1 MKQAT
6 AIFFA
11 FILAFSAG
19 WLVKGWHQD
28 SLELVALKTANEVN
42 NASLKA
48 QQDLASQSARTL
60 ENKLEE
66 LANVQ
71 PPEIRTE
78 IIKPV
83 FTNLCVSDDFVR
95 MYNEAIDSAERTLS
109 GKSTDKMPDD
119 ITKVKR

>member
-28 SLELVALKTANEVN
+28 SLELVALKTANEIN

-109 GKSTDKMPDD
+109 GKSTDKMPDN

>member
-19 WLVKGWHQD
+19 WLVKGWYQD

-71 PPEIRTE
+71 PSEIRTE

-109 GKSTDKMPDD
+109 GKSTDKMPDN

>member
-19 WLVKGWHQD
+19 WLVKGWYQD

-83 FTNLCVSDDFVR
+83 FTNLCVSDDFVG

>member
-11 FILAFSAG
+11 FILVFSAG

-28 SLELVALKTANEVN
+28 SLELVALKTANEIN

-109 GKSTDKMPDD
+109 GKSTDKMPDN

>member
-19 WLVKGWHQD
+19 WLVKGWYQD

-119 ITKVKR
+119 ITKVK

>member
-11 FILAFSAG
+11 FVLAFSAG
-19 WLVKGWHQD
+19 WLVKGWYQD

-109 GKSTDKMPDD
+109 GKSTDKMPDN
-119 ITKVKR
+119 ITKVKW

>member
-6 AIFFA
+6 AIIFA
-11 FILAFSAG
+11 FILTFCAG

-48 QQDLASQSARTL
+48 RQDLASQSARTL

-66 LANVQ
+66 LANAQ
-71 PPEIRTE
+71 PTEIRTE

-95 MYNEAIDSAERTLS
+95 MYNEAIDSAERALS
-109 GKSTDKMPDD
+109 GKSTNKMHDNL
-119 ITKVKR
+119 TKAKR

>member
-19 WLVKGWHQD
+19 WLGKGWYQD

-109 GKSTDKMPDD
+109 GKSTDKMPDN

>member
-28 SLELVALKTANEVN
+28 SLELVALKTANAVN

-109 GKSTDKMPDD
+109 GKSTDKMPDN

>member
-6 AIFFA
+6 AIIFA
-11 FILAFSAG
+11 FILTFSSG

-42 NASLKA
+42 DASLKA
-48 QQDLASQSARTL
+48 QHDLASQSARTL

-66 LANVQ
+66 LANAQ
-71 PPEIRTE
+71 PTEIRTE

-95 MYNEAIDSAERTLS
+95 MYNEAIDSAERALS
-109 GKSTDKMPDD
+109 GKSTDKMHDNFTE
-119 ITKVKR
+119 TKR

>member
-6 AIFFA
+6 VIFFA
-11 FILAFSAG
+11 FILTFSAG
-19 WLVKGWHQD
+19 WLVNGWHQD

-48 QQDLASQSARTL
+48 QHNLASQSARML

-66 LANVQ
+66 LANAQ

-83 FTNLCVSDDFVR
+83 FTNLCVSDDFIR
-95 MYNEAIDSAERTLS
+95 MYNNAIERTERALS
-109 GKSTDKMPDD
+109 GKSTDKMHDN
-119 ITKVKR
+119 ITEVKR

>member
-6 AIFFA
+6 VIFFA
-11 FILAFSAG
+11 FILTFSAG

-48 QQDLASQSARTL
+48 QHDLASQSARML

-66 LANVQ
+66 LANAQ

-83 FTNLCVSDDFVR
+83 FTNLCVSHDFIR
-95 MYNEAIDSAERTLS
+95 MYNNAIELTERALS
-109 GKSTDKMPDD
+109 GKSTDKMHDN
-119 ITKVKR
+119 ITEVKR

>member
-6 AIFFA
+6 AIIFA
-11 FILAFSAG
+11 FILAFGAG

-48 QQDLASQSARTL
+48 QQNLASQSARTL
-60 ENKLEE
+60 ENKLEA
-66 LANVQ
+66 LANAQ

-95 MYNEAIDSAERTLS
+95 MYNEAIDNTERALS
-109 GKSTDKMPDD
+109 GKSTDKMRDKFTE
-119 ITKVKR
+119 IKR

>member
-19 WLVKGWHQD
+19 WLVKGWYQD

-48 QQDLASQSARTL
+48 QQDLASQSARML

-109 GKSTDKMPDD
+109 GKSTDKMPDN

>member
-28 SLELVALKTANEVN
+28 SLELVALKTANEIN

>member
-28 SLELVALKTANEVN
+28 SLELVALKTANEIN

-109 GKSTDKMPDD
+109 GKSTDKMPDN
-119 ITKVKR
+119 ITKVKQ

>member
-6 AIFFA
+6 VIFFA
-11 FILAFSAG
+11 FIFTFSAG

>member
-83 FTNLCVSDDFVR
+83 FTNICVSDDFVR

-109 GKSTDKMPDD
+109 GKSTDKMPDN

>member
-19 WLVKGWHQD
+19 WLVKGWYQD

-42 NASLKA
+42 NASLKV

>member
-11 FILAFSAG
+11 FVLAFSAG

-109 GKSTDKMPDD
+109 GKSTDKMPDN